1 MLLYKIKFEI
11 NIDLARSNMLLSTTE
26 RKKTRYFVTYGA
38 CGVCHDLSVKTHKHA
53 RKLGKEQRGFSTLAS
68 DSKLKS

>member
-11 NIDLARSNMLLSTTE
+11 NIDLARSNMLLSTIDE
-26 RKKTRYFVTYGA
+26 AKNAIFCDIWRVW
-38 CGVCHDLSVKTHKHA
+38 HDLSMETHKHG

-68 DSKLKS
+68 ERK